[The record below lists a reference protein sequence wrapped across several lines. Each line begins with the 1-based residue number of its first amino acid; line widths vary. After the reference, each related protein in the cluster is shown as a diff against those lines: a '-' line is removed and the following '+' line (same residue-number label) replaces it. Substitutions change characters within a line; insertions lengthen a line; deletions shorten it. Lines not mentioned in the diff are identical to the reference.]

1 MEFIKNIMSQNTILS
16 RVVKNIFFILAL
28 IVSVSLTIFLASFV
42 FFALV
47 CLLLIGLIIFSYFWL
62 RSKLS
67 ESYFPLFRFNKS
79 SQRKTNVKTEKTKKT
94 EDLNASVGPIIDAH
108 NTPDGWSVED

>member
-1 MEFIKNIMSQNTILS
+1 MSQNTILS
-16 RVVKNIFFILAL
+16 RVVKNILFILAL

-79 SQRKTNVKTEKTKKT
+79 SQRKTNVKTKKT

>member
-1 MEFIKNIMSQNTILS
+1 MSQNTILS
-16 RVVKNIFFILAL
+16 RVVKNILFILAL

-67 ESYFPLFRFNKS
+67 ETYFPLFRFNKS
-79 SQRKTNVKTEKTKKT
+79 SQRKTNVKTKKT